1 LALVPPVAEADAVV
15 EVVLEVVLV
24 ELLPHAASA
33 RVAVSA
39 ATVGMSARA
48 RRGVLGGKLM

>member
-1 LALVPPVAEADAVV
+1 VAEADAVV

-33 RVAVSA
+33 RVAASA

-48 RRGVLGGKLM
+48 RRGGLGGKLM